1 MSTCMDAALTV
12 LKASADPSRL
22 RILALLHYGELA
34 VSDLTRILR
43 QSQPRVSRHLKI
55 LVDAGLV
62 ERHKEGAWVFFRLAE
77 SELADILRRMLDV
90 LVPADD
96 PTLCGDIARL
106 KDVQA
111 ERVSRANAYFA
122 AHAAEWDQVR
132 SLYISEREVEDAIL
146 RHLLVKPVEALLDIG
161 TGTGRVLE
169 VLGPHVGRAVGI
181 DTSQE
186 MLKLARTRLEAAGLR
201 NVQVRMGDM
210 YALNGAAVFDAV
222 VIHQVLHYAEEP
234 QAVIAEAARVLR
246 PGGQLLVADFAPHDK
261 EFLREEHAH
270 RRLGFADRQVVEW
283 METAGLRARVAE
295 HLHGSELT
303 VTVWLGEKN
312 EEPVSK

>member
-1 MSTCMDAALTV
+1 MDAALTV

-77 SELADILRRMLDV
+77 GDLAGILRKMLDV

-96 PTLCGDIARL
+96 PVLCGDIARL

-122 AHAAEWDQVR
+122 EHAAEWDQVR
-132 SLYISEREVEDAIL
+132 SLYISEREVEDAII
-146 RHLLVKPVEALLDIG
+146 RHLLSRPIDSLLDIG
-161 TGTGRVLE
+161 TGTGRILE

-186 MLKLARTRLEAAGLR
+186 MLKLARTRLEAAELR

-210 YALNGAAVFDAV
+210 YALNGVAVFDAV

-234 QAVIAEAARVLR
+234 QAAIAEAARVLK
-246 PGGQLLVADFAPHDK
+246 PGGRLLVADFAPHDK

-270 RRLGFADRQVVEW
+270 RRLGFPDRQVVEW
-283 METAGLRARVAE
+283 METAGLKARVAE

-303 VTVWLGEKN
+303 VTLWLGEKDK
-312 EEPVSK
+312 EENGQ

>member
-1 MSTCMDAALTV
+1 MEAALTV

-22 RILALLHYGELA
+22 RILALLHHAELA

-55 LVDAGLV
+55 LTDAGLV

-77 SELADILRRMLDV
+77 GELAEILRKMLDA
-90 LVPADD
+90 LVPVDD
-96 PTLCGDIARL
+96 ATLSGDIARL

-111 ERVSRANAYFA
+111 ERVNRANAYFA

-132 SLYISEREVEDAIL
+132 SLYISEREVEDAII
-146 RHLLVKPVEALLDIG
+146 RHLLARPVESLLDIG
-161 TGTGRVLE
+161 TGTGRILE

-186 MLKLARTRLEAAGLR
+186 MLKIARTRLEAAEIR

-210 YALNGAAVFDAV
+210 YALNGTTAFDAV
-222 VIHQVLHYAEEP
+222 VVHQVLHYAEEP
-234 QAVIAEAARVLR
+234 QAAIAEAARVLKA
-246 PGGQLLVADFAPHDK
+246 GGRLLIADFAPHDK
-261 EFLREEHAH
+261 EFLREMHAH
-270 RRLGFADRQVVEW
+270 RRLGFSDRQVIEW
-283 METAGLRARVAE
+283 MEAAGLAGHVVE

-303 VTVWLGEKN
+303 VTLWLGEKP
-312 EEPVSK
+312 ED